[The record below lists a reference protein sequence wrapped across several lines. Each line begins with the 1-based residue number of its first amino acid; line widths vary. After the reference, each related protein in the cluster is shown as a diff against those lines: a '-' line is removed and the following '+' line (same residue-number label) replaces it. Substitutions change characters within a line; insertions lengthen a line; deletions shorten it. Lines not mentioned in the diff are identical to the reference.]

1 MFAARQGFF
10 PAIATAPAGPARRT
24 GIGESNTPRAFTSQ
38 SGAASS
44 TTYSQFGGGSLNN
57 SGVASA
63 VYFNSYNT
71 NRVTGGNGGWPT
83 GTGDFCIEGWLWVP
97 AARSRTESGS
107 WGGLNLT
114 GGLMVRIGPQY
125 QGANFNYIQILS
137 RGNADLDRAP
147 FTWPNETWCHWA
159 VQRKS
164 AVVSIWANGN
174 KLARE
179 NGPTAPGTCATR
191 SFSASTNT
199 QVVWGAY
206 ASGAGGDED
215 LKAWQDECCVSNS
228 WRYDDAYSTY
238 TIPTSAFVVDEFT
251 CMLTHWDTNLTS
263 AHT

>member
-1 MFAARQGFF
+1 MFAAKSSFITQ
-10 PAIATAPAGPARRT
+10 ASAPAAANTRRT
-24 GIGESNTPRAFTSQ
+24 GTAESQTARAFTSQ

-57 SGVASA
+57 SAVGSA
-63 VYFNSYNT
+63 AYFNSYST
-71 NRVTGGNGGWPT
+71 TRVTSGNGGWPT
-83 GTGDFCIEGWLWVP
+83 GIEDFCIEGWLWVP
-97 AARSRTESGS
+97 SARSRTESGS

-114 GGLMVRIGPQY
+114 GGLMVRIGPNY

-147 FTWPNETWCHWA
+147 FTWPTETWCHWA
-159 VQRKS
+159 VQRKGTT
-164 AVVSIWANGN
+164 VSIWANGN
-174 KLARE
+174 KLVRE

-191 SFSASTNT
+191 SFAASASA

-206 ASGAGGDED
+206 ASGAGTDED

-228 WRYDDAYSTY
+228 WRYDDTQSTY
-238 TIPTSAFVVDEFT
+238 TVPTEAFVVDEFT

-263 AHT
+263 AAS